1 MKQHFIVALC
11 ASGFLASSA
20 ALAQMPPPPPAGA
33 PAQAPAA
40 AQPPAPQPLAMSIKA
55 QNDAIKRNVAASATK
70 MPEEHY
76 AFKPTPDVR
85 SFGELIGHL
94 ANANYGACSRAKGE
108 ANPNQGKD
116 WEKTTAKAD
125 LVKALSD
132 AIAYCD
138 TAYSAATDASLVEM
152 IKVPA
157 ANNMQREVARGNNL
171 VSNIAHNNEHY
182 GNLVTYM
189 RIKGLVPPSSEPR
202 PTKD

>member
-1 MKQHFIVALC
+1 MKQHFVAALC

-20 ALAQMPPPPPAGA
+20 ALAQVPPPPPPAGA
-33 PAQAPAA
+33 A
-40 AQPPAPQPLAMSIKA
+40 AQPPAPLTLSMSIKA
-55 QNDAIKRNVAASATK
+55 QADTIKRNVAASSTK

-85 SFGELIGHL
+85 SFGELLGHL
-94 ANANYGACSRAKGE
+94 INANYGACSRVKGE
-108 ANPNQGKD
+108 ANPNKDKD

-125 LVKALSD
+125 LVKAISD
-132 AIAYCD
+132 ALAYCD
-138 TAYSAATDASLVEM
+138 AAYSGATDANLVEM
-152 IKVPA
+152 IKVPM
-157 ANNMQREVARGNNL
+157 ANNMQREIARGNML

-202 PTKD
+202 PTAR